1 MRFFDKQ
8 GKYTILYYQNGQI
21 NGKKTPTLQKFKHLT
36 FDQYKM
42 LFCSNI

>member
-21 NGKKTPTLQKFKHLT
+21 NGKKKPYT
-36 FDQYKM
+36 
-42 LFCSNI
+42 SEI